1 MGMQL
6 INIMLEA
13 AGESLGSFPSLV
25 TVCQVTKNATQG
37 KARSGCWVS

>member
-25 TVCQVTKNATQG
+25 TVCQVKRTSHTRESQQRLLG
-37 KARSGCWVS
+37 